1 MGDLFLTGMVHL
13 GPLPGSPRFAG
24 DLPAV
29 LERAAADAAILQ
41 ETGWDAVLVENF
53 GDAPFYPDNVPNI
66 TTAAMTRAVA
76 AVRERVTIPVG
87 VNVLRN
93 DGAAA
98 LAVAIACEGA
108 FIRVNVLAGT
118 MFTDQGVIEGRAA
131 ELSRLRREL
140 GAEVEIWADVFVK
153 HAVAPIGVEIGAA
166 AADLWER
173 AGADALIVSGP
184 ATARPVSEQ
193 ELRRV
198 RQAVPP
204 ARLLAGSGVTPD
216 NIRQLAPHIDGVII
230 GTALKQNGQ
239 TTNPIDPARAQ
250 SLTQSARRS

>member
-24 DLPAV
+24 DFPAV

-53 GDAPFYPDNVPNI
+53 GDAPFYPDDAPDI

-98 LAVAIACEGA
+98 LAVAVACEGA

-173 AGADALIVSGP
+173 AGTDALIVSGP
-184 ATARPVSEQ
+184 ATARPVREQ

-198 RQAVPP
+198 REAVPE

-216 NIRQLAPHIDGVII
+216 TIGQLAPHIDGAII
-230 GTALKQNGQ
+230 GTALKQDGQ

-250 SLTQSARRS
+250 SLTQSARSG